1 MSTPAPQDQRPP
13 RAGGTG
19 RPIRFLI
26 AAILGLGGLGVA
38 TGMALGS
45 VGSAGSG
52 SPAPASADYDCPG
65 RGGYGGGFGGG
76 PGPGF
81 GPE

>member
-1 MSTPAPQDQRPP
+1 MSAPTSEDQRPP
-13 RAGGTG
+13 RAGGRG
-19 RPIRFLI
+19 RPIGFLI

-76 PGPGF
+76 PGS

>member
-1 MSTPAPQDQRPP
+1 MSAPTSEDQQPP
-13 RAGGTG
+13 RAGGKG
-19 RPIRFLI
+19 RPIGFLI

-45 VGSAGSG
+45 VGSAGSA